1 MKPEGRYEKGNKF
14 WEIIYYLDTNEI
26 LTRTGIKGTVGR
38 LYINYGFG
46 DNYENIIKKKTNK
59 KLSEGWKHIS
69 NKINQEFNED
79 TLMDYRLD
87 NFDYEGKKKI
97 KNKKTKKKSKKK

>member
-26 LTRTGIKGTVGR
+26 LTRTGIKGTIGR

-46 DNYENIIKKKTNK
+46 DNYENIIKKK
-59 KLSEGWKHIS
+59 L
-69 NKINQEFNED
+69 
-79 TLMDYRLD
+79 
-87 NFDYEGKKKI
+87 I
-97 KNKKTKKKSKKK
+97 KN

>member
-38 LYINYGFG
+38 LYINYGF
-46 DNYENIIKKKTNK
+46 ETEKPIIIKKTNK
-59 KLSEGWKHIS
+59 KLSEGWKYVS
-69 NKINQEFNED
+69 DKINQEFNED
-79 TLMDYRLD
+79 TLMDYRLV
-87 NFDYEGKKKI
+87 NYDYEGKKKI
-97 KNKKTKKKSKKK
+97 KNKKTIKKSKKK